1 MQDRFTPAPTFQS
14 DEINRIGVFDS
25 GVGGLTVLQEIYRQ
39 LPNESVLYFGDTA
52 RVPYGTRSAA
62 EILKFTRQTL
72 DWMVAQGVKM
82 AIVACN
88 TSSALALD
96 TVRDEYDLPILGVVL
111 PGARA
116 AALQGRRIGVI
127 ATPATVNS
135 NAYLYAIQEAN
146 PRARIWQ
153 VACPEFVPLI
163 ENNRLGDPYTLE
175 IAKEYIQPLLDR
187 SIDTLVYGCTHYP
200 HLEPILR
207 TFVPMSVQFINPA
220 IAVVA
225 AAAKELNLLGIQ
237 SHTALPT
244 TFIVSGDPTQFSQL
258 ATQWLPAQPIV
269 HQIILPTA
277 TVSQAINIGQTAPE
291 SSNSTPNTSPL
302 IPIADSLF
310 PM

>member
-1 MQDRFTPAPTFQS
+1 MQDRFTPAPPFQS
-14 DEINRIGVFDS
+14 DEVHRIGVFDS

-39 LPNESVLYFGDTA
+39 LPHESVLYFGDTA

-72 DWMVAQGVKM
+72 DWMVTQRVKM

-116 AALQGRRIGVI
+116 AARLGRRIGVI

-146 PRARIWQ
+146 PLAQVWQ

-163 ENNRLGDPYTLE
+163 ETNRLADPYTLE
-175 IAKEYIQPLLDR
+175 IAKEYLQPLLDR
-187 SIDTLVYGCTHYP
+187 SVDTIVYGCTHYP

-207 TFVPMSVQFINPA
+207 QFVPMSIQFVNPA

-237 SHTALPT
+237 SHQAVPT
-244 TFIVSGDPTQFSQL
+244 TFLVSGDPAQFSQL
-258 ATQWLPAQPIV
+258 ATQWLPTQPLV
-269 HQIILPTA
+269 RQIILPTPPSQPLNISHTA
-277 TVSQAINIGQTAPE
+277 PVVSQLTPQT
-291 SSNSTPNTSPL
+291 STISPITDL
-302 IPIADSLF
+302 LF
-310 PM
+310 PI

>member
-1 MQDRFTPAPTFQS
+1 MQDRFTPAPPSQS
-14 DEINRIGVFDS
+14 NKVHRIGVFDS

-39 LPNESVLYFGDTA
+39 LPHESVIYFGDTA

-72 DWMVAQGVKM
+72 DWMVSQQVKM

-96 TVRDEYDLPILGVVL
+96 TVRDEYALPILGVVL

-116 AALQGRRIGVI
+116 AARQGRRIGVI

-135 NAYLYAIQEAN
+135 NAYLYAIEEAN
-146 PRARIWQ
+146 PQAQVWQ

-163 ENNRLGDPYTLE
+163 ETNRLLDPYTLA

-207 TFVPMSVQFINPA
+207 QFVPMSVRFVNPA
-220 IAVVA
+220 IAVVT
-225 AAAKELNLLGIQ
+225 AAAKELKLLGIQ
-237 SHTALPT
+237 SHRAVPT
-244 TFIVSGDPTQFSQL
+244 TFSVSGDPAQFSQL
-258 ATQWLPAQPIV
+258 ATQWLPTQPLVEQIV
-269 HQIILPTA
+269 LPIRE
-277 TVSQAINIGQTAPE
+277 SPPLNIC
-291 SSNSTPNTSPL
+291 PNTPDSSTSTLNSSP
-302 IPIADSLF
+302 ISPIANSLF

>member
-1 MQDRFTPAPTFQS
+1 MQNRFTPTPQIRS
-14 DEINRIGVFDS
+14 SEISRIGVFDS

-72 DWMVAQGVKM
+72 DWMVSQRVKM

-88 TSSALALD
+88 TSSALALE

-116 AALQGRRIGVI
+116 AARQGRRIGVI
-127 ATPATVNS
+127 ATPATVKS

-146 PRARIWQ
+146 PRAQVWQ

-163 ENNRLGDPYTLE
+163 ENNRLAEPYTLA
-175 IAKEYIQPLLDR
+175 IAKEYLQPLLDR
-187 SIDTLVYGCTHYP
+187 QIDTLVYGCTHYP

-207 TFVPMSVQFINPA
+207 TFVPSNIQFVNPA
-220 IAVVA
+220 ISVVT
-225 AAAKELNLLGIQ
+225 AAAKELQILGIQ
-237 SHTALPT
+237 SQRVIPT
-244 TFIVSGDPTQFSQL
+244 TFLVSGDPTKFSHL
-258 ATQWLPAQPIV
+258 ATQWLPARPIV
-269 HQIILPTA
+269 EQIVLPTVP
-277 TVSQAINIGQTAPE
+277 VSE
-291 SSNSTPNTSPL
+291 VKS
-302 IPIADSLF
+302 
-310 PM
+310 